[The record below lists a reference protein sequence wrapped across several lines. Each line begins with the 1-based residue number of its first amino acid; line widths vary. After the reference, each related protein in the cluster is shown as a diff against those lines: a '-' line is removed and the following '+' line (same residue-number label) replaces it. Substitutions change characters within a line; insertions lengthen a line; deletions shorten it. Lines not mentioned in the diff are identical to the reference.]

1 VYDGMRGGHGGCGC
15 SSTCSLTMAERLSRL
30 VAHMGKPVGLF
41 VRSHRRR

>member
-1 VYDGMRGGHGGCGC
+1 MACEVGTVARGC
-15 SSTCSLTMAERLSRL
+15 SSTCSLTTAERLSRL